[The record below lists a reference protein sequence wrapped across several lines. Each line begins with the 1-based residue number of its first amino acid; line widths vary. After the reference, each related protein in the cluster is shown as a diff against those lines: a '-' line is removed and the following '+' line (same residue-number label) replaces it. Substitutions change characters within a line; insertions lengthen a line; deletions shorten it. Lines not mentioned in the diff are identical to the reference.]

1 MVRGIGGLAEL
12 MLKVVCTPVI
22 VFEKSDLINAS
33 KPVCSHE
40 MIRRSFITKTQGTD
54 KLKDRNTASQKL
66 KFSCMFNISKTFT
79 NVKIFVFTA

>member
-1 MVRGIGGLAEL
+1 MVGGIGGLAEL

-33 KPVCSHE
+33 KLVCSHE

-54 KLKDRNTASQKL
+54 KLKTGTQQ
-66 KFSCMFNISKTFT
+66 
-79 NVKIFVFTA
+79 VKNLNLAACLI